1 MSSGAFKELRLH
13 MCWKHYYNAD
23 LVAYKFT
30 CKLKYINFPFLP
42 PGEITPEVTVGYGK
56 YPGEKN
62 HLH

>member
-1 MSSGAFKELRLH
+1 